1 MVLMRDVS
9 AAVVSYNTREL
20 TLRCLRA
27 TEAAAT
33 PDTALTLVDNGSSDG
48 TAEAARA
55 QCPRWR
61 VMVLAD
67 NPGYG
72 AALNRVFAAAPGA
85 FHLALNADV
94 FLEPAALGTLRDFL
108 ARTPASGLAGP
119 ALVYPDGRPQ
129 PSAKRLPALGFA
141 MAETLGVHALAPS
154 SPAVRRFYYAD
165 RVFDRPTPVEA
176 VSGAAMLIRGDAY
189 RRIGGF
195 DEGFRMYFEETD
207 LCRRLH
213 AAGFEVT
220 LVPQARAV
228 HWHGASSRQ
237 TTVRQVE
244 YYVSYVRFVTA
255 HRGRAAGRV
264 LAGTVALSTALRML
278 GLVVKY
284 PPLGAR
290 RTVLTE
296 KLSAC
301 GRLLAALARPVA
313 ARS

>member
-1 MVLMRDVS
+1 VTEIS

-27 TEAAAT
+27 TESAALPGT
-33 PDTALTLVDNGSSDG
+33 TLTLVDNGSSDD
-48 TAEAARA
+48 TVEAVRA
-55 QCPRWR
+55 QCPLWQ

-72 AALNRVFAAAPGA
+72 TALNRAFAATPGVY
-85 FHLALNADV
+85 HLALNADV
-94 FLEPAALGTLRDFL
+94 VLEPQALGTLRDFL
-108 ARTPASGLAGP
+108 AHTPTAALAGP

-129 PSAKRLPALGFA
+129 PSAKRLPALSFA
-141 MAETLGVHALAPS
+141 VAETLGVHALAPS
-154 SPAVRRFYYAD
+154 SAAVRRFYYAD
-165 RVFDRPTPVEA
+165 RVFDRPTAVEA

-189 RRIGGF
+189 RTIGGF

-213 AAGFEVT
+213 AAGFDVT
-220 LVPQARAV
+220 LVPEARAV
-228 HWHGASSRQ
+228 HWHAASSRQ

-244 YYVSYVRFVTA
+244 YYVSYVRFLTA
-255 HRGRAAGRV
+255 HRGRAAGRL

-278 GLVVKY
+278 GLLVKY
-284 PPLGAR
+284 PPLGSR
-290 RTVLTE
+290 RTVLSQ

-301 GRLLAALARPVA
+301 NRLLAALARPAMV
-313 ARS
+313 RS

>member
-33 PDTALTLVDNGSSDG
+33 AETALTLVDNGSSDG

-72 AALNRVFAAAPGA
+72 AALNRAFAAAPGA

-108 ARTPASGLAGP
+108 ARTPASALAGP

-141 MAETLGVHALAPS
+141 VAETLGVHALAPS
-154 SPAVRRFYYAD
+154 SAAVRRFYYGD
-165 RVFDRPTPVEA
+165 RVFDRPTAVEA

-189 RRIGGF
+189 RAIGGF

-220 LVPQARAV
+220 LVPEARAV
-228 HWHGASSRQ
+228 HWHAASSRQ

-244 YYVSYVRFVTA
+244 YYVSYVRFLTA
-255 HRGRAAGRV
+255 HRGRAAGRL

-284 PPLGAR
+284 PPVGAR
-290 RTVLTE
+290 RTVLGE

-301 GRLLAALARPVA
+301 RRLLAALARPAPV
-313 ARS
+313 RP

>member
-1 MVLMRDVS
+1 MTDVS

-20 TLRCLRA
+20 TLRCLHA

-33 PDTALTLVDNGSSDG
+33 ADTTLTLVDNGSSDG
-48 TAEAARA
+48 TVEAVRA

-61 VMVLAD
+61 VMVLSD

-72 AALNRVFAAAPGA
+72 AALNRAFAAAPGV

-94 FLEPAALGTLRDFL
+94 FLEPTALATLRDYL
-108 ARTPASGLAGP
+108 VCTPASGLAGP

-141 MAETLGVHALAPS
+141 VAETLGVHALAPS
-154 SPAVRRFYYAD
+154 STAVRRFYYAD

-213 AAGFEVT
+213 AAGLEVT
-220 LVPQARAV
+220 LVPEARAV

-301 GRLLAALARPVA
+301 GRLLAALARPAA

>member
-1 MVLMRDVS
+1 VLVKEIS

-27 TEAAAT
+27 TEAAAV

-48 TAEAARA
+48 TVDAVRA
-55 QCPRWR
+55 QCPRWQ

-72 AALNRVFAAAPGA
+72 TALNRAFAATPGTY
-85 FHLALNADV
+85 HLALNADV
-94 FLEPAALGTLRDFL
+94 FLEPPALGTLRDFL
-108 ARTPASGLAGP
+108 ARTPTSALAGP

-129 PSAKRLPALGFA
+129 PSAKRMPALGFA

-154 SPAVRRFYYAD
+154 SAAVRRFYYAN
-165 RVFDRPTPVEA
+165 RVFDRPTAVEA

-189 RRIGGF
+189 RSIGGF

-213 AAGFEVT
+213 AAGFDVT
-220 LVPQARAV
+220 LVPAARAV
-228 HWHGASSRQ
+228 HWHAASSRQ

-244 YYVSYVRFVTA
+244 YYVSYVRFLTA

-264 LAGTVALSTALRML
+264 LAGTVALSTTVRML
-278 GLVVKY
+278 GLLLKY
-284 PPLGAR
+284 PPLGASR
-290 RTVLTE
+290 RVLAE
-296 KLSAC
+296 KLAAC
-301 GRLLAALARPVA
+301 GRLLVALARPAPV
-313 ARS
+313 RP

>member
-1 MVLMRDVS
+1 MTDVS

-33 PDTALTLVDNGSSDG
+33 ADTTLTLVDNGSSDG

-72 AALNRVFAAAPGA
+72 AALNRAFAATPAV

-94 FLEPAALGTLRDFL
+94 FLEPTALETLRDFL
-108 ARTPASGLAGP
+108 IRTPGSGLAGP
-119 ALVYPDGRPQ
+119 GLVYPDGHPQ

-141 MAETLGVHALAPS
+141 VAETLGVHALAPS
-154 SPAVRRFYYAD
+154 SAAVRRFYYAD

-220 LVPQARAV
+220 LVPGARAV

-264 LAGTVALSTALRML
+264 LAGTVALSTVLRMF

-301 GRLLAALARPVA
+301 GRLLAALARPAA